1 MSAAQGLPGS
11 VAPTRRGKLSAV
23 GIARQSSP
31 FPHMTTPTPVATPGQ
46 EARSLLKSFQEKYP
60 VFHEFKPL
68 AIGIDKQLL
77 AEDAGLSRKTL
88 RLALGMH
95 TNSFRY
101 LKAMEKAD
109 QRFNLDGTPGGE
121 VPEEHRK
128 HASDILRERFRK
140 EAERRKAE
148 REAEAAEKQRTE
160 KLNQLVQ
167 KFAK

>member
-1 MSAAQGLPGS
+1 MAL
-11 VAPTRRGKLSAV
+11 
-23 GIARQSSP
+23 RQVRI
-31 FPHMTTPTPVATPGQ
+31 T
-46 EARSLLKSFQEKYP
+46 
-60 VFHEFKPL
+60 FH
-68 AIGIDKQLL
+68 KQLL
-77 AEDAGLSRKTL
+77 TQDANIPRKAL

-109 QRFNLDGTPGGE
+109 LRFNLDGTPGGE

>member
-1 MSAAQGLPGS
+1 
-11 VAPTRRGKLSAV
+11 
-23 GIARQSSP
+23 
-31 FPHMTTPTPVATPGQ
+31 MTTNAAISGH
-46 EARSLLKSFQEKYP
+46 EARTLLKVLQEKFQ
-60 VFHEFKPL
+60 VFREYHPL

-77 AEDAGLSRKTL
+77 AENAGLSRKTL

-128 HASDILRERFRK
+128 HAGDILRERFRK

-167 KFAK
+167 RFAK